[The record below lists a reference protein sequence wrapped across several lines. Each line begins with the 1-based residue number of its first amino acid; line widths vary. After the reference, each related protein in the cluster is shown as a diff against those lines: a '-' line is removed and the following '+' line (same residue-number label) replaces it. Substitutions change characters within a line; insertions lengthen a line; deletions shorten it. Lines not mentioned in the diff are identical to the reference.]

1 MEKKFVVILVFAIF
15 ALSVLAISTIGNLP
29 EYSVDYITLN
39 HLEIIKY
46 DAKNLDGDK
55 IIYVNETI
63 FNAGDSVDIPL
74 MIDPETDATY
84 NLLVIPM
91 VSGDLQRGVFTSVDI
106 LTMSIF
112 VAYSD
117 IRLINN
123 KISITVKVY
132 DTYSRLEDEVILLF
146 QRSGDVIDDDPD
158 AM

>member
-15 ALSVLAISTIGNLP
+15 VLSVLLISTIGNLP
-29 EYSVDYITLN
+29 EYSVDYITLS
-39 HLEIIKY
+39 HLEIIDY
-46 DAKNLDGDK
+46 DATNLDGDK
-55 IIYVNETI
+55 IIYLDSKTFEV
-63 FNAGDSVDIPL
+63 GDSVDIPL
-74 MIDPETDATY
+74 RIDPEDDATY

-91 VSGDLQRGVFTSVDI
+91 VSGDFQKGVFTSVDV

-112 VAYSD
+112 VSYSD
-117 IRLINN
+117 IRLIQSQ
-123 KISITVKVY
+123 ISITVKVY